1 MSDVVVAW
9 KKGIWGKN
17 HIYPEIDTKVFLEL
31 ICLFDTDKNEQ
42 IFVHREG
49 EKIYYVYLW
58 KLSKFDYI
66 SLGLLT
72 NKLCLDYYDLLRSFR
87 AFVKDMAV
95 NELCVY
101 NTKRGKFKL
110 SSHNIQKQPRQRTLL
125 DINIKNLKTQF
136 DEKQKK
142 WSNLPSQKLGILKS
156 DIVPCTLEIQGSSWI
171 VTQVTSGYRNV
182 CISIRDENRPLN
194 KDGRNKESGIAS
206 IINSLQFLP
215 KSSNSWKTAK
225 TLKSLS
231 TKNGSKGKKKE
242 KIHIDWSE
250 VFAAG
255 IVGGGIISVLL
266 SCIAPWFISTMPTGL
281 KFALVAATGFGMYV
295 VSYALEEN
303 HKGKFIAAIGW
314 SGAIA
319 ILLSTV
325 LTIYGLCGGFS
336 PDTVDEGGNVQTVT
350 ESNNVPESKQEDIST
365 IPTPVTRI
373 PNNFVRV
380 SSGTSDFYIDKYEV
394 TQKDY
399 ADLMGNNP
407 SRYQGE
413 SLPVHGMSVRD
424 AVNYCNKKSEA
435 DGLRGFY
442 EINGNVVTLKSDGN
456 GYRLPTE
463 KEWILA
469 SKKTK
474 ENANEKP
481 FNSQPHAQ
489 DVKRYDFKP
498 HAVGEIQERRRELF
512 DVYGNVSELCVR
524 SNGEIWGKGGSYRIA
539 LSSETSEDGGLKAAE
554 NLSSTIHLNADFG
567 LRLVFIP

>member
-1 MSDVVVAW
+1 MSDIVVAW
-9 KKGIWGKN
+9 KKGLWGRK
-17 HIYPEIDTKVFLEL
+17 HIYPEIDSKLFLGL
-31 ICLFDTDKNEQ
+31 ICLFDSDKNEQ

-49 EKIYYVYLW
+49 EKIYYIYLW

-72 NKLCLDYYDLLRSFR
+72 NKLCLDYYDLLRMFR

-95 NELCVY
+95 NKLCVY

-110 SSHNIQKQPRQRTLL
+110 SSHNIKKLPRQRTLL
-125 DINIKNLKTQF
+125 DINIKNLKAQF

-142 WSNLPSQKLGILKS
+142 WNNLPSQKLGILKS

-182 CISIRDENRPLN
+182 CISIRDENKPLN
-194 KDGRNKESGIAS
+194 KDGRSKEFGIAP
-206 IINSLQFLP
+206 IVNSLQFLP
-215 KSSNSWKTAK
+215 KLSNSGKTAK

-231 TKNGSKGKKKE
+231 TTKRKQRKE
-242 KIHIDWSE
+242 KNIDWSE
-250 VFAAG
+250 FFAASVIISG
-255 IVGGGIISVLL
+255 IVSVLL
-266 SCIAPWFISTMPTGL
+266 NCIAPWFISTMQMWL
-281 KFALVAATGFGMYV
+281 KIALVAVSCFGVYLIIYATDD
-295 VSYALEEN
+295 N
-303 HKGKFIAAIGW
+303 HKGKYVSYAGW

-319 ILLSTV
+319 ILFSTV
-325 LTIYGLCGGFS
+325 LTIFCGGFS
-336 PDTVDEGGNVQTVT
+336 PYKVDEGGNVPTVT
-350 ESNNVPESKQEDIST
+350 DNKNVPESNQGNITS

-373 PNNFVRV
+373 PNNFVHV
-380 SSGTSDFYIDKYEV
+380 SSGASDFYIDKYEV

-399 ADLMGNNP
+399 MALMGNNP
-407 SRYQGE
+407 SKHQGD

-424 AVNYCNKKSEA
+424 AVIYCNKKSEA

-442 EINGNVVTLKSDGN
+442 DISGNVVTLKIDGN

-463 KEWILA
+463 REWILA
-469 SKKTK
+469 SKNTK
-474 ENANEKP
+474 ENANEQYSP
-481 FNSQPHAQ
+481 VRPYPQ

-498 HAVGEIQERRRELF
+498 HAVGEIPDRRRELF
-512 DVYGNVSELCVR
+512 DVYGNVSELCFR

-539 LSSETSEDGGLKAAE
+539 LDSETSEDGGLKAAE
-554 NLSSTIHLNADFG
+554 NLSSTKHLNADFG

>member
-9 KKGIWGKN
+9 KKGLWGRN
-17 HIYPEIDTKVFLEL
+17 RIYPEIDSNLFLGL
-31 ICLFDTDKNEQ
+31 IRLFDSDKNEQ

-58 KLSKFDYI
+58 RLSKFDYI

-72 NKLCLDYYDLLRSFR
+72 NKLCIDYYDLLRTFR

-101 NTKRGKFKL
+101 NTKRGKIKL

-125 DINIKNLKTQF
+125 DINIKNLKAQF

-182 CISIRDENRPLN
+182 CISIRDENKPLI
-194 KDGRNKESGIAS
+194 KDGRIKESGIAS
-206 IINSLQFLP
+206 IVNSLKFLP
-215 KSSNSWKTAK
+215 KLSNSGKTAK

-231 TKNGSKGKKKE
+231 TTYGSKGKKKNT
-242 KIHIDWSE
+242 DWSE
-250 VFAAG
+250 VFAASVIISG
-255 IVGGGIISVLL
+255 IVSVLL
-266 SCIAPWFISTMPTGL
+266 SCIAPWFISTMQMWL
-281 KFALVAATGFGMYV
+281 KIALVAVSCFGVYLIIYATD
-295 VSYALEEN
+295 EN
-303 HKGKFIAAIGW
+303 HKGEYVSFAGW

-319 ILLSTV
+319 ILISTV

-336 PDTVDEGGNVQTVT
+336 PDTVDEGGKVQAVT
-350 ESNNVPESKQEDIST
+350 ERENVPESEQENIT
-365 IPTPVTRI
+365 IIPAPVTRI

-380 SSGTSDFYIDKYEV
+380 SSGASDFYIDKYEV
-394 TQKDY
+394 TQKEY
-399 ADLMGNNP
+399 ATLMGNNP
-407 SRYQGE
+407 SKYQGD

-424 AVNYCNKKSEA
+424 AVIYCNRKSEA

-442 EINGNVVTLKSDGN
+442 EINGNAVTLKSDGN

-463 KEWILA
+463 KEWVLA

-474 ENANEKP
+474 EITHEKP
-481 FNSQPHAQ
+481 FPIRPHAQ
-489 DVKRYDFKP
+489 DVRTYDFKP
-498 HAVGEIQERRRELF
+498 HAVGDVQDKRRELF

-539 LSSETSEDGGLKAAE
+539 LGSETSEDGGLKAAE

-567 LRLVFIP
+567 LRLVFIL

>member
-9 KKGIWGKN
+9 KKGLWGRKR
-17 HIYPEIDTKVFLEL
+17 IYPEIDSKLFLGL
-31 ICLFDTDKNEQ
+31 IRLFVSDKNEQ

-72 NKLCLDYYDLLRSFR
+72 NKLCLDYYDLLRMFR

-95 NELCVY
+95 NKLCVY
-101 NTKRGKFKL
+101 NTKRGNIKL
-110 SSHNIQKQPRQRTLL
+110 SSHNIKKQPRQRTLL
-125 DINIKNLKTQF
+125 DINIKNLKVQF

-182 CISIRDENRPLN
+182 CISIRDENKPLN
-194 KDGRNKESGIAS
+194 KDGRSKESGIAP
-206 IINSLQFLP
+206 IVDSLQFLP
-215 KSSNSWKTAK
+215 NFSNSRKTAK
-225 TLKSLS
+225 TIKSLS
-231 TKNGSKGKKKE
+231 TTNGSKGKKKN
-242 KIHIDWSE
+242 IDWSDFI
-250 VFAAG
+250 VASVIISG
-255 IVGGGIISVLL
+255 IVSVLL
-266 SCIAPWFISTMPTGL
+266 SCIAPWFISTMHMWL
-281 KFALVAATGFGMYV
+281 KTALVAASCFGVYLIFYATYDNYKGKY
-295 VSYALEEN
+295 VSYA
-303 HKGKFIAAIGW
+303 GW

-336 PDTVDEGGNVQTVT
+336 PYKVDEGGND
-350 ESNNVPESKQEDIST
+350 PESEQGNITSIS
-365 IPTPVTRI
+365 TPVTRI
-373 PNNFVRV
+373 PNNFVCV
-380 SSGTSDFYIDKYEV
+380 SSGESGFYIDKYEV

-399 ADLMGNNP
+399 AALMGNNP
-407 SRYQGE
+407 SKYQGD

-424 AVNYCNKKSEA
+424 AVIYCNRKSEA

-442 EINGNVVTLKSDGN
+442 DISGNVVVLKSDGN

-463 KEWILA
+463 KEWIQA
-469 SKKTK
+469 SKKIK
-474 ENANEKP
+474 ENFYEKAVQ
-481 FNSQPHAQ
+481 SQPHAQ

-498 HAVGEIQERRRELF
+498 HTVGEIPSKRRELF
-512 DVYGNVSELCVR
+512 DVFGNVSELCVR

-554 NLSSTIHLNADFG
+554 NLSCAIHLNADFG

>member
-9 KKGIWGKN
+9 KKGLWGRN
-17 HIYPEIDTKVFLEL
+17 RIYPEIDSKLFLGL
-31 ICLFDTDKNEQ
+31 IRLFDSDKNEQ

-49 EKIYYVYLW
+49 EKVYYVYLW

-95 NELCVY
+95 NELCVH
-101 NTKRGKFKL
+101 NTKRGKIKL
-110 SSHNIQKQPRQRTLL
+110 SSYNIQKQPRQRTLL
-125 DINIKNLKTQF
+125 DINIKNIKAQF

-171 VTQVTSGYRNV
+171 VTQITSGYRNV
-182 CISIRDENRPLN
+182 CISIRDENKPLN
-194 KDGRNKESGIAS
+194 KDGRSKESGIAS

-215 KSSNSWKTAK
+215 KLSNSEKTAK
-225 TLKSLS
+225 TLKSLN
-231 TKNGSKGKKKE
+231 TANGSKGKKEE
-242 KIHIDWSE
+242 KKHIDWSE
-250 VFAAG
+250 VFAASVIISG
-255 IVGGGIISVLL
+255 IVSVLL
-266 SCIAPWFISTMPTGL
+266 SCIEPWFISTMQMWL
-281 KFALVAATGFGMYV
+281 KIALVAASCFGVYLII
-295 VSYALEEN
+295 YATDDN
-303 HKGKFIAAIGW
+303 HKGKYVSFAGW
-314 SGAIA
+314 CGVIA

-336 PDTVDEGGNVQTVT
+336 PDTVDEGVNVQTVT
-350 ESNNVPESKQEDIST
+350 DIKNVPESEQENITT
-365 IPTPVTRI
+365 IPTPVTRV
-373 PNNFVRV
+373 PNNFVLV
-380 SSGTSDFYIDKYEV
+380 SSGAIDFYIDKYEV

-399 ADLMGNNP
+399 AALMGNNP
-407 SRYQGE
+407 SKYQGD
-413 SLPVHGMSVRD
+413 SLPVHGMSIRD
-424 AVNYCNKKSEA
+424 AVIYCNRKSEA

-442 EINGNVVTLKSDGN
+442 EINGNAVTLKSDGN

-463 KEWILA
+463 KEWVLA

-474 ENANEKP
+474 EITHEKP
-481 FNSQPHAQ
+481 FPIRPHAQ
-489 DVKRYDFKP
+489 DVRTYDFKP
-498 HAVGEIQERRRELF
+498 HAVGDVQDKRRELF

-539 LSSETSEDGGLKAAE
+539 LGSETSEDGGLKAAE

-567 LRLVFIP
+567 LRLVFIL